1 MRAFENHI
9 HWSAVKEVCRTL
21 RAKGF
26 KALLAGGSVRDMLM
40 TREPN
45 DFDVATDATPDQV
58 ESLFPRA
65 VAVGKSFGV
74 IVLPQDGFD
83 IEVATFREDLEYKDG
98 RRPEGVKFSTPEADA
113 KRRDFTVNA
122 LFLDPESN
130 EVLDYVGGQKD
141 LSARLLRTVGE
152 PERRFTEDKL
162 RLMRAVRFVA
172 QLDFELET
180 ETHEAIVRM
189 APEIS
194 VVSRERVRDEIEK
207 LLKVPGRVKGL
218 SLLLSTG
225 LLSAAFPETAPFIWG
240 EETDWLKRF
249 ESIGSR
255 QLRMTTLLS
264 LFLLPVFFGTGEKD
278 FRDRHLKSLKLD
290 NHSIDAI
297 VFSLRH
303 AKDLLSPSKLRK
315 GELALL
321 LRHRDADAALEFAD
335 VLAWSSDARWPKE
348 NDRSTWI
355 ENVARASQKTA
366 PRDFF
371 LTGDDLKAAGVSAG
385 PWMGLLL
392 KEAQML
398 QLEGALASRDAAL
411 EWLANQ
417 KKSE

>member
-21 RAKGF
+21 RSQGF
-26 KALLAGGSVRDMLM
+26 KALLAGGCVRDMLM
-40 TREPN
+40 SRDPN

-58 ESLFPRA
+58 EALFPRA
-65 VAVGKSFGV
+65 VAVGKAFGV

-83 IEVATFREDLEYKDG
+83 IEVATFREDLDYKDG

-122 LFLDPESN
+122 LFLEPESGD
-130 EVLDYVGGQKD
+130 VLDYVGGQKD

-152 PERRFTEDKL
+152 PDRRFAEDKL

-172 QLDFELET
+172 QLDFELEPA
-180 ETHEAIVRM
+180 THEAIVRL

-194 VVSRERVRDEIEK
+194 VVSRERIRDELEK

-225 LLSAAFPETAPFIWG
+225 LLSAALPDSSPFIWG
-240 EETDWLKRF
+240 EEAEWLARF
-249 ESIGSR
+249 ETIGSR
-255 QLRMTTLLS
+255 KLQLSTLFS
-264 LFLLPVFFGTGEKD
+264 LFLLPVFFETGEKD
-278 FRDRHLKSLKLD
+278 FRDRHLKTLKLD
-290 NHSIDAI
+290 NHLSDAI

-303 AKDLLSPSKLRK
+303 AEQLLSPSKMRK

-321 LRHRDADAALEFAD
+321 LRHRDGDKALELAD
-335 VLAWSSDARWPKE
+335 VLSWSKSPWLRED
-348 NDRSTWI
+348 DRSTWI
-355 ENVARASQKTA
+355 EGVARVAEKSGEL
-366 PRDFF
+366 F
-371 LTGDDLKAAGVSAG
+371 LSGEDLKAAGVGAG
-385 PWMGLLL
+385 PWMGQLL

-398 QLEGALASRDAAL
+398 QLEGALTSRTAAL
-411 EWLANQ
+411 EWLKSQ